1 MTTYLID
8 FTYLTGIIQT
18 EENLN
23 ALNTESNSND
33 VKCMLQRAEEN
44 IFCNSVPPLG
54 KFLDLPLIFR
64 FDPYDLNYA
73 QFDRSEFVLKKQKI

>member
-8 FTYLTGIIQT
+8 FTYLTSIIQT

-44 IFCNSVPPLG
+44 IFATVYPLSGNS
-54 KFLDLPLIFR
+54 
-64 FDPYDLNYA
+64 
-73 QFDRSEFVLKKQKI
+73 